1 MRKSSLS
8 CLPPTLSTVPYC
20 KEDQTTYM
28 HDAFSH
34 HGSPSP
40 RYQTHNTSAMQCNA
54 DILHPQRAWLDWTH
68 LLSSTAKLTTSS
80 LVTQAQPSI
89 DHQACPRRRS
99 PSPLRLVGNSTTP
112 QCGFHQIAS
121 LNTPHLLTP
130 GGLGRSVV
138 VARGTY
144 SGCLSP
150 KTKRLPRS
158 DAPFNQS
165 QAIAY
170 SQPSAASRSL
180 SWSWVQLLFQLPFP
194 FPTPSPVLV
203 YLHHLPHVHSLLF

>member
-1 MRKSSLS
+1 MQCRYTSS
-8 CLPPTLSTVPYC
+8 STSLAGL
-20 KEDQTTYM
+20 D
-28 HDAFSH
+28 
-34 HGSPSP
+34 SPALFH
-40 RYQTHNTSAMQCNA
+40 RQTHQNISPGHLHNA
-54 DILHPQRAWLDWTH
+54 
-68 LLSSTAKLTTSS
+68 TSS